1 MSSLTFRGASA
12 TLARESDILVF
23 ISKSRYWHT
32 TNLLLFM
39 FGTIVSLVAT
49 LKAASSYV
57 FNGDYCLAE
66 ATGGSLSFL
75 TWWFEWALD
84 DYPIGAGMIHAEG
97 ESIKNPWSLKAAEL
111 GLARPLKPS
120 RSQIAGM
127 WEASEM
133 ASHLQS
139 QDKETFEMYKEF
151 MHDHFDLQGLDC
163 VGNDQNHGLIFLILL
178 VGTPLWFWLMMR
190 NARDY
195 WLKRK
200 SCCGGDDPY
209 DMSVVY
215 KDFQARAKV
224 GARLAARDKNNDG
237 FIDAATELS
246 DDSDDEDGGQELAP
260 QLQMGG
266 ENSTTAPR
274 PVYSSQMVFTKPPIR
289 YTDLG
294 LTVVESAPPPQRV
307 HKVGEIGMRT
317 CTRAR
322 ARARSHT
329 HTHTCKHTHAN
340 TRMQTHEHACA
351 HAHTHTHTHILSLSH
366 TQALNLSLFVCLF
379 LSLQYNMQTHT
390 LSLSGI

>member
-1 MSSLTFRGASA
+1 MHET
-12 TLARESDILVF
+12 TAR
-23 ISKSRYWHT
+23 
-32 TNLLLFM
+32 
-39 FGTIVSLVAT
+39 
-49 LKAASSYV
+49 
-57 FNGDYCLAE
+57 
-66 ATGGSLSFL
+66 
-75 TWWFEWALD
+75 
-84 DYPIGAGMIHAEG
+84 
-97 ESIKNPWSLKAAEL
+97 
-111 GLARPLKPS
+111 
-120 RSQIAGM
+120 
-127 WEASEM
+127 
-133 ASHLQS
+133 
-139 QDKETFEMYKEF
+139 
-151 MHDHFDLQGLDC
+151 
-163 VGNDQNHGLIFLILL
+163 
-178 VGTPLWFWLMMR
+178 
-190 NARDY
+190 

-224 GARLAARDKNNDG
+224 GARLAARDKKNDG

-274 PVYSSQMVFTKPPIR
+274 PVYSSQMVYTKPPIR

-294 LTVVESAPPPQRV
+294 LTVTVVESAPPPQRV

-322 ARARSHT
+322 ARARSLS
-329 HTHTCKHTHAN
+329 HTHAN
-340 TRMQTHEHACA
+340 TRMQKHACKHTSTHA
-351 HAHTHTHTHILSLSH
+351 RARAHTHTHTHPLSHTH